1 MSPALFYLP
10 PSKWAM
16 TSHYFYLAHNI
27 PRSLRNE
34 MDLMII
40 PEGKRSA
47 GNISCIII
55 WALLNP
61 VLPFISRISLIAPNL
76 KMTRQIYF
84 VGRFL
89 APNVKKHICVFALKA
104 PTYPVSPP
112 LLILRSWCFVW
123 LLFYLLSKRIWCKN
137 HLSMYTTHG
146 GFHLTSL
153 YCNKEEIQFVKY
165 HRTACISHQIIRARL
180 QKSSPESA

>member
-1 MSPALFYLP
+1 MSPTLFYLP

-47 GNISCIII
+47 GNIYCIIT

-112 LLILRSWCFVW
+112 PFNFKELMFCLAAVLFTVKKNLMQKPFKHVYNPWRVSFDLI
-123 LLFYLLSKRIWCKN
+123 I
-137 HLSMYTTHG
+137 
-146 GFHLTSL
+146 
-153 YCNKEEIQFVKY
+153 
-165 HRTACISHQIIRARL
+165 L
-180 QKSSPESA
+180 Q